1 MRSNSKNLYY
11 SSPLINNQPNS
22 SPSVSRPASSTMDN
36 DEYRNRGKEMVDYIA
51 MYLRELRKRPVNPS
65 VRPGYLRPLL
75 PPGPPQQGEPWER
88 IFEDVERLIMPGVV
102 HWQSPHMHGYY
113 PGLNSYPSLLGDM
126 LATGMN
132 GVGFTWASNPAST
145 ELEMV
150 VTDWLATMLSLPDTF
165 RHDHPGGRGG
175 GVMQTTV
182 SESNLLALLAA
193 RTRALARLRGD
204 ARVDV
209 GQDAL
214 LNARLVA
221 YTSDQAHSSVLK
233 ASLVSLVRLR
243 SLPTDLEFSLRGET
257 LRRAVEEDQAQG
269 LVPFFVC
276 ATLGST
282 GVCAFDNLFELGP
295 VCRQEGL
302 WLHVDAAYAGTAFLC
317 PELRDPL
324 HGIEIAD
331 SFVVNLGKWMMVN
344 LDCAVF
350 WVADKRSL
358 QSTFCVEPHY
368 LQHEHSG
375 SVTDFMH
382 WQIPLTVRFRSLKLW
397 FVIRSFGLDGLQE
410 HVRRGVE
417 LARYFERLV
426 IDDPRFE
433 IPVKRNLGLVV
444 FRLQGPNEMT
454 EKLLKKL
461 NASGQLFVVSAMAG
475 DKFVIRFTITSQ
487 FTTEADLLQDWSLVS
502 QAVSGL
508 LHGSVENGDESA
520 EELNG
525 SQGYT

>member
-1 MRSNSKNLYY
+1 
-11 SSPLINNQPNS
+11 
-22 SPSVSRPASSTMDN
+22 MDAT
-36 DEYRNRGKEMVDYIA
+36 DYQTRGKELVDYITA
-51 MYLRELRKRPVNPS
+51 YLLGVRERPVNPS

-75 PPGPPQQGEPWER
+75 PAGPPQQGEPWER
-88 IFEDVERLIMPGVV
+88 IFEDVERLIMPGIV

-113 PGLNSYPSLLGDM
+113 PALNSYPSLLGDM
-126 LATGMN
+126 LAN
-132 GVGFTWASNPAST
+132 AINSIGFTWASNPAST

-175 GVMQTTV
+175 GVMQSSV
-182 SESNLLALLAA
+182 SESTMLALLAA
-193 RTRALARLRGD
+193 RTRALTQLRGD
-204 ARVDV
+204 VNQDV
-209 GQDAL
+209 GNDAL
-214 LNARLVA
+214 LSSRLVG

-257 LRRAVEEDQAQG
+257 LRRAVEEDRAQG

-276 ATLGST
+276 ATLGTT
-282 GVCAFDNLFELGP
+282 GVCAFDNMAELGP
-295 VCRQEGL
+295 ICRHEGL

-324 HGIEIAD
+324 RGVEFAD
-331 SFVVNLGKWMMVN
+331 SFVVNPGKWMMVN
-344 LDCAVF
+344 LDCAIF
-350 WVADKRSL
+350 WVVDKRSL

-410 HVRRGVE
+410 HVRRTNK
-417 LARYFERLV
+417 LARYFESLV
-426 IDDPRFE
+426 REDPHFE
-433 IPVKRNLGLVV
+433 IPAKSNLGLVV
-444 FRLQGPNEMT
+444 FRLQGPNELT
-454 EKLLKKL
+454 KTLLRRL
-461 NASGQLFVVSAMAG
+461 NESQQLFVAPAIAR
-475 DKFVIRFTITSQ
+475 DKFIIRFAITSQ
-487 FTTEADLLQDWSLVS
+487 FTTEVDVLRDWRLVS
-502 QAVSGL
+502 QAATDL
-508 LHGSVENGDESA
+508 LQGSAAKDDARGRDY
-520 EELNG
+520 L
-525 SQGYT
+525 